1 MQLCIKNLQ
10 EKTLLLSE
18 KKTILQSLAENYI
31 DWMQACG
38 AKGRCT
44 TCKMII
50 WQGAECLS
58 PLSDAEQKF
67 LQQGRLLANERLACQ
82 AKPTKLLENE
92 KLVVSVPTLYKLP
105 HLEYND

>member
-10 EKTLLLSE
+10 EKILLVSE

-44 TCKMII
+44 TCKMIV
-50 WQGAECLS
+50 WQGQELLSSLSEAE
-58 PLSDAEQKF
+58 KKMI
-67 LQQGRLLANERLACQ
+67 QQGRLLSNERLACQ
-82 AKPTKLLENE
+82 AKPIKMSETE
-92 KLVVSVPTLYKLP
+92 KIVISVPKRYQLP
-105 HLEYND
+105 HIEYND